1 MYGVNLNMRYSKED
15 NWLKVMYN
23 EGGVECILDGTITG
37 IACRPRL
44 NTQHEHSVFLE
55 VKHRNSSCLEVYRG
69 ENLRDALEA
78 MDSIKK
84 LIDGKLNFYEK
95 E

>member
-1 MYGVNLNMRYSKED
+1 MKYAKED
-15 NWLKVMYN
+15 NWLRIIYN

-37 IACRPRL
+37 IACRPRP
-44 NTQHEHSVFLE
+44 NDRNVHSIFLE

-69 ENLRDALEA
+69 ETLADALEA
-78 MDSIKK
+78 MDSIKM
-84 LIDGKLNFYEK
+84 LIDDKLKVYEK